1 MDTMTQ
7 YVKVLI
13 VCCLLAAGCH
23 LSMTAQ
29 NTVRIDATK
38 THQRI
43 TGFGGFVCSPSF
55 AYGHMSNAEIDK
67 VWGESEVPIRQ
78 HRSLPTIM
86 SWLSRTTSGAS
97 AVSPRQPRYSRSM
110 SMPNCLPQRLS
121 CPYRTSVWALQKTLR
136 STFGRL
142 LPTGRKKSQ
151 ISNLKPSTTFRAVA
165 SVSPRRVCISS
176 TAVVSSSNKAEKG
189 E

>member
-55 AYGHMSNAEIDK
+55 AYGHMSNARGQ
-67 VWGESEVPIRQ
+67 WGQVSVSLLM
-78 HRSLPTIM
+78 RS
-86 SWLSRTTSGAS
+86 
-97 AVSPRQPRYSRSM
+97 
-110 SMPNCLPQRLS
+110 
-121 CPYRTSVWALQKTLR
+121 KTL
-136 STFGRL
+136 
-142 LPTGRKKSQ
+142 
-151 ISNLKPSTTFRAVA
+151 
-165 SVSPRRVCISS
+165 SS
-176 TAVVSSSNKAEKG
+176 FESKG
-189 E
+189 